1 MRYSGKQSNERRQG
15 IIGAVLALP
24 DGILTLC
31 CFAVPLIVIVL
42 YSFWKIDLNTFIVTT
57 DWNLGNYIDIAK
69 SIYLQALL
77 RSLLITFITVV
88 GCILLGLPI
97 AYFIASCKGKLQLLL
112 IGAIVIPF
120 WTSFVV
126 RTYAWLELL
135 GAHGA
140 ITRLLVQCH
149 LLTEGTDLRYSL
161 TAVVIG
167 MIYSYL
173 PMMILPAYSTFEQ
186 LDKSLLE
193 AAADLGKRPSQAFF
207 QIVLPSCSGGIAAG
221 GLLVA
226 IPALGEYTIPA
237 ILGGSKTL
245 MIGNVIASEFQTTG
259 NYPRGAALSS
269 ILMVAVLAIL
279 IGKEIVDWRK
289 TR

>member
-1 MRYSGKQSNERRQG
+1 MSRRNNRKREG
-15 IIGAVLALP
+15 VVGAILAFP

-31 CFAVPLIVIVL
+31 CFAVPLVVIVL
-42 YSFWKIDLNTFIVTT
+42 YSFWKIDLITFTVTT
-57 DWNLGNYIDIAK
+57 NWNLGNYGDIFK

-77 RSLLITFITVV
+77 RSILITLATVV
-88 GCILLGLPI
+88 GCLLLGLPI
-97 AYFIASCKGKLQLLL
+97 AYFIASCKGKLQLLM

-135 GAHGA
+135 GAHGV
-140 ITRLLVQCH
+140 ITQALVHMH
-149 LLTEGTDLRYSL
+149 LVADGTDLRYST
-161 TAVVIG
+161 TAVIIG
-167 MIYSYL
+167 MVYSYL
-173 PMMILPAYSTFEQ
+173 PMMILPVYSTFEQ
-186 LDKSLLE
+186 LDQPLLE
-193 AAADLGKRPSQAFF
+193 AAADLGKTPSQAFF
-207 QIVLPSCSGGIAAG
+207 QIVMPSCGGGIVAG
-221 GLLVA
+221 SLLVA

-269 ILMVAVLAIL
+269 VLMVAVLLII
-279 IGKEIVDWRK
+279 IGKQIMQWRK
-289 TR
+289 VR

>member
-1 MRYSGKQSNERRQG
+1 MRHLDKPRGRGRNA
-15 IIGAVLALP
+15 INAVLALP

-31 CFAVPLIVIVL
+31 CFAVPLIIIVL
-42 YSFWKIDLNTFIVTT
+42 YSFWKIDLDTFIVTT
-57 DWNLGNYIDIAK
+57 DWNLGNYADIAK

-77 RSLLITFITVV
+77 RSLLITLITVA
-88 GCILLGLPI
+88 GCILLGVPV

-140 ITRLLVQCH
+140 ITLLLVRLH
-149 LLTEGTDLRYSL
+149 LLAEGTDLRYSMS
-161 TAVVIG
+161 AVVIG

-186 LDKSLLE
+186 LDSSLLE
-193 AAADLGKRPSQAFF
+193 AAADLGKSPSRSFF
-207 QIVLPSCSGGIAAG
+207 EIVLPSCSGGIVAG
-221 GLLVA
+221 SLLVA

-269 ILMVAVLAIL
+269 ILMLAVLVIL
-279 IGKEIVDWRK
+279 IGKEIADWRK
-289 TR
+289 VR